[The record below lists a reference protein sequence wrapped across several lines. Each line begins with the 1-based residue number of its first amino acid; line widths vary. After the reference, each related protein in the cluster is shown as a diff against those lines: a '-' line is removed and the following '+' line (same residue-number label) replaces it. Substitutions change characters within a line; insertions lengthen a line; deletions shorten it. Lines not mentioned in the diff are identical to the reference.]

1 MIRKVAFWFFN
12 IKRHNYALASLVIQ
26 ASPAG
31 GCTPGVQGAC
41 ILSLANVRDLNTLT
55 NLLPSQHFHQVQA
68 LLLWRRGADLTWHHC
83 ATAGHN
89 CSEPAAEATGA
100 HWAAYTAALQ
110 PLRGPTVCALWDKA
124 EEPTSHSVITF
135 PFGHYVT
142 PRLLGPTALQTF
154 TGKILGWPKF
164 VCFFLHY
171 GSGSA

>member
-110 PLRGPTVCALWDKA
+110 SLRGPWMCVVRQSRRA
-124 EEPTSHSVITF
+124 HF
-135 PFGHYVT
+135 PFGHYVPIRSLCYT
-142 PRLLGPTALQTF
+142 KTAGTHCFADFHWKNIGLA
-154 TGKILGWPKF
+154 K
-164 VCFFLHY
+164 VCLFF
-171 GSGSA
+171 SALWLW